1 MILLALL
8 LQAAPAPS
16 STPPAPDCA
25 ALLKEDPAKALDV
38 ANGRILQGGG
48 VSAKQCA
55 ALAFAAMGKWPAAA
69 VAFEQAAREAE
80 HDKLDISADLW
91 VQAGNAHL
99 AAGEAQQA
107 VGALDAALLSGSL
120 SGMASGEAHLDR
132 ARAQVALGKL
142 DQARIDMNDALKLVP
157 QDPLAWLLSASLARR
172 MGELDRAGK
181 DIGEA
186 ARLSP
191 DDASVALEAGRI
203 ALASGATEAAH
214 VAFEGAIKV
223 QQGSEA
229 AKAAQA
235 ELDRL
240 KAPAQRK

>member
-1 MILLALL
+1 MILLSLL
-8 LQAAPAPS
+8 LQTAAPV
-16 STPPAPDCA
+16 APDCP
-25 ALLKEDPAKALDV
+25 ALLKADPARALEI

-55 ALAFAAMGKWPAAA
+55 ALAFAALEKWPAAA
-69 VAFEQAAREAE
+69 AAFEQAARQAE
-80 HDKLDISADLW
+80 HDKLTVSGDLW
-91 VQAGNAHL
+91 VQAANAHL
-99 AAGEAQQA
+99 AAGDAGPA
-107 VGALDAALLSGSL
+107 VAALDAALLTGSL

-142 DQARIDMNDALKLVP
+142 AEARADLDQALKLVP

-172 MGELDRAGK
+172 MGALDRAQANI
-181 DIGEA
+181 DQA
-186 ARLSP
+186 AKLSP

-203 ALASGATEAAH
+203 ALAANAPAAARI
-214 VAFEGAIKV
+214 AFEGAIKN
-223 QQGSEA
+223 QPESEA

-240 KAPAQRK
+240 KGPAQR

>member
-1 MILLALL
+1 MILLPVFL
-8 LQAAPAPS
+8 AAAAH
-16 STPPAPDCA
+16 TLDCP
-25 ALLKEDPAKALDV
+25 ALLKDDPAKALEI

-55 ALAFAAMGKWPAAA
+55 ALAFAALGKWPAAA
-69 VAFEQAAREAE
+69 AAFEQAAHEAE
-80 HDKLDISADLW
+80 RGQLAVAADLW

-99 AAGEAQQA
+99 AAGQAKEA
-107 VGALDAALLSGSL
+107 VGAFDAALLTGAVT
-120 SGMASGEAHLDR
+120 GRASGEAHLDR

-142 DQARIDMNDALKLVP
+142 DQARIDLDVALRQVP
-157 QDPLAWLLSASLARR
+157 EDPLAWLLSASLARR
-172 MGELDRAGK
+172 MGDLERAGT
-181 DIGEA
+181 DIGKA
-186 ARLSP
+186 AQLSP

-203 ALASGATEAAH
+203 ALASGSPDAAR

-223 QQGSEA
+223 QPNSDA

-240 KAPAQRK
+240 KTPAQQK